1 MKKALITGITGQDG
15 SYLAE
20 LLLHK
25 GYEVH
30 GLIRR
35 TTNRKSNIDPFR
47 EKLHLYHGDMSD
59 GIALSNIIDS
69 IAPEE
74 VYNLAAQSQVKL
86 SFADPVYTSQIA
98 AVGNVSI
105 LEILRKSHPRCR
117 FYQASTSEM
126 FGSTAP
132 PQSETSPLFP
142 QSPYAIA
149 KVHAHHMVRIYREGY
164 DMFACCGIL
173 FNHESPRRGEEFVT
187 RKITKAVANIAA
199 GKCDSLMLGNT
210 ESKRDWGYAKEYVE
224 AMWLMLQQEKPDD
237 FVIATGEAHSVQEF
251 VETAFSK
258 AGLDWKRHLKHN
270 DQFLRPIEPNVL
282 CGDPRKAAKKLPWVA
297 KTKFAEL
304 VDIMLQHDLA
314 EARAK

>member
-20 LLLHK
+20 LLLRK

-35 TTNRKSNIDPFR
+35 TTNQKSNIDPFR
-47 EKLHLYHGDMSD
+47 EKLHLHYGDMSD
-59 GIALSNIIDS
+59 GIALSNVIDS
-69 IAPEE
+69 VAPDE
-74 VYNLAAQSQVKL
+74 VYNLASQSQVKL

-126 FGSTAP
+126 FGATAP

-142 QSPYAIA
+142 QSPYAVA

-164 DMFACCGIL
+164 DMFACSGIL

-210 ESKRDWGYAKEYVE
+210 ECKRDWGYAKEYVE
-224 AMWLMLQQEKPDD
+224 AMWLMLQQDKPDD
-237 FVIATGEAHSVQEF
+237 YVIATGEAHSVQEF

-270 DQFLRPIEPNVL
+270 AQLLRPIEPNVL
-282 CGDPRKAAKKLPWVA
+282 CGDPRKAAQKLPWVA

-304 VDIMLQHDLA
+304 VDLMLQHDLV
-314 EARAK
+314 EARAD